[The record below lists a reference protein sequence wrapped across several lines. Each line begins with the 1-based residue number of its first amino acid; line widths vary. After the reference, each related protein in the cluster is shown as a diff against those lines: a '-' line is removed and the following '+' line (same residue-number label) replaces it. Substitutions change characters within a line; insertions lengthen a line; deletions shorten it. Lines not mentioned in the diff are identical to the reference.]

1 MRDKDLFIPIQ
12 RTRSVEWY
20 SNLKS
25 GASLTRPETAQDSLL
40 GNVVHNSGAIT
51 KIVLILDQEEEQFRT
66 EAPLVFL

>member
-25 GASLTRPETAQDSLL
+25 GASLTRPETAQDSLTWVL
-40 GNVVHNSGAIT
+40 WFIT
-51 KIVLILDQEEEQFRT
+51 VEQ
-66 EAPLVFL
+66 